1 MPRYEK
7 PISILSSE
15 WFNARAGKV
24 YDRAFDILLDI
35 LDDITESG
43 YLPLEVPRTAEFDK
57 RATLEQLF
65 AVENEAEP
73 LGFQSQASAAAGP
86 PGVSGPIIG

>member
-15 WFNARAGKV
+15 WFNTRAANV
-24 YDRAFDILLDI
+24 YDRAVDILLDI

-43 YLPLEVPRTAEFDK
+43 YLPLEVPRSDDFNE

-65 AVENEAEP
+65 AVENEAAE
-73 LGFQSQASAAAGP
+73 LGFQRDAQEAIGT
-86 PGVSGPIIG
+86 SGPVIG